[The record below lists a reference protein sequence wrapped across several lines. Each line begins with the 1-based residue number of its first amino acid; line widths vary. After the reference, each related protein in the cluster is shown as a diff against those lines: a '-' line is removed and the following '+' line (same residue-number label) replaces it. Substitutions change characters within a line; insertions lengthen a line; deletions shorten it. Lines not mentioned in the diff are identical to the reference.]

1 MTAEQFL
8 YARVTH
14 RFTASAERVFDAWLD
29 PAKARLWF
37 APGLGPMTVVE
48 IDPRVG
54 GRFTLTQRRD
64 GEDVE
69 HTGEYL
75 ELVRPTRMVF
85 TWKVPKYSSDSSRII
100 IEIEPQDSGCLL
112 KLAHELP
119 IQYREYLE
127 GATIAWTTMLAEMAK
142 TL

>member
-1 MTAEQFL
+1 MTDSQFL
-8 YARVTH
+8 YARVTYQ
-14 RFTASAERVFDAWLD
+14 FAASAERVFDAWLD
-29 PAKARLWF
+29 PSKARLWF
-37 APGLGPMTVVE
+37 GPGLGEMTVVE

-75 ELVRPTRMVF
+75 ELIRPTRIVF
-85 TWKVPKYSSDSSRII
+85 TFIVPKYSNDSSRVII
-100 IEIEPQDSGCLL
+100 DIEPLDSGCLV

-119 IQYREYLE
+119 AQYAEYLD
-127 GATIAWTTMLAEMAK
+127 GSVIAWTTMMKEMAK
-142 TL
+142 SL

>member
-1 MTAEQFL
+1 MSTQSKV

-14 RFTASAERVFDAWLD
+14 HFTASAERVFDAWLD
-29 PAKARLWF
+29 PVKARLWF

-54 GRFTLTQRRD
+54 GKFTLTQRRE

-75 ELVRPTRMVF
+75 ELVRPTRLVF

-100 IEIEPQDSGCLL
+100 IDIEPQGTGCLL
-112 KLAHELP
+112 KLSHEIP
-119 IQYREYLE
+119 IEYREYLE
-127 GATIAWTTMLAEMAK
+127 GATNAWTTMLAEMANS
-142 TL
+142 L